1 MVAAVPAVWRGLAV
15 PAGLSCR
22 VRAVGTQAG
31 SESQLHRDKADA
43 GRGLIREAARRRAAA
58 LHGQLHLPRPENR
71 KPGSSFEEPGYKPG
85 NNLLSRD
92 LTSNY
97 HWLLGA

>member
-1 MVAAVPAVWRGLAV
+1 MAFPSPSEPLAAN
-15 PAGLSCR
+15 
-22 VRAVGTQAG
+22 
-31 SESQLHRDKADA
+31 HKK
-43 GRGLIREAARRRAAA
+43 
-58 LHGQLHLPRPENR
+58 R